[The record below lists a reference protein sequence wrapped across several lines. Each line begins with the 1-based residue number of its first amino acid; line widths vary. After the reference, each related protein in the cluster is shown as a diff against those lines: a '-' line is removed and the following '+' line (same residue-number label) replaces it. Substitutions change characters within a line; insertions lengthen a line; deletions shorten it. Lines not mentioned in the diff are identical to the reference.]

1 MKIPSFLLLP
11 PTDIDE
17 CAKDWDDCNDTI
29 TTCFNL
35 PGSYNCTCPE
45 KNFAWNGQICV
56 GNEYLKD
63 RHLIIMTSRKRS
75 VKKREIIIV
84 LKRCFHRYRRMRRSF
99 T

>member
-56 GNEYLKD
+56 GNEYLFQAFD
-63 RHLIIMTSRKRS
+63 HNDI
-75 VKKREIIIV
+75 KKEVGEYERNNH
-84 LKRCFHRYRRMRRSF
+84 CS
-99 T
+99 